1 MVKRPDWRKCDKDR
15 YQEAITTKLK
25 EIDLTAIK
33 TTTEAIE
40 NLENILHHAGNLSIP
55 KYRKQSIV
63 TTKGKSIWN
72 QDINNASRKSKEA
85 FYIWKQDIQNQELK
99 NEMHTAKRRLRSA
112 QRRAHDSQ
120 RIALTEKI
128 MKSSQS
134 DNKLFHKLIQN
145 QRRSETTHPDIMVF
159 NKNAIDDPEK
169 ISDGWRDYFL
179 ELFNYVIENKIDAE
193 KLILEKIQ
201 NEIIESIEK
210 ENLQPIERATVDEV
224 QSSIC
229 KMKTGK
235 SPDVNGI
242 SSEHFKYGPEE
253 IVPFIVFIINLI
265 FDNLDVPEK
274 IKSGT
279 VTSVL
284 KTGKDKMY
292 PENYR
297 GITVTNTF
305 STVLESILKDR
316 IEPALLPK
324 QSTAWFHGK
333 GIITK
338 YSVYCYTNSRLL

>member
-1 MVKRPDWRKCDKDR
+1 M
-15 YQEAITTKLK
+15 
-25 EIDLTAIK
+25 
-33 TTTEAIE
+33 E

-55 KYRKQSIV
+55 KYRIQSIV
-63 TTKGKSIWN
+63 TTKGKSIWT

-85 FYIWKQDIQNQELK
+85 FYIWKQDIQNQNLK
-99 NEMHTAKRRLRSA
+99 NEMHTAKWRLRVHNEG
-112 QRRAHDSQ
+112 AHASQ

-128 MKSSQS
+128 KISQS

-145 QRRSETTHPDIMVF
+145 QRRSETTNPDIMVF
-159 NKNAIDDPEK
+159 NKNAIDDREK
-169 ISDGWRDYFL
+169 ISDGWRDYFS
-179 ELFNYVIENKIDAE
+179 ELFNYDIENEIDAE
-193 KLILEKIQ
+193 KLNLVKIQ
-201 NEIIESIEK
+201 NEIIESIKK

-235 SPDVNGI
+235 SPDFNGI

-265 FDNLDVPEK
+265 FDNLDVPET

-279 VTSVL
+279 VTPAL

-305 STVLESILKDR
+305 STVLESLLKAR

-324 QSTAWFHGK
+324 QSKLQRGFTEKASSLNTAF
-333 GIITK
+333 IVTQTAD
-338 YSVYCYTNSRLL
+338 CYKELLRELFLLTLDAQKAFDKLNHEILFNNL